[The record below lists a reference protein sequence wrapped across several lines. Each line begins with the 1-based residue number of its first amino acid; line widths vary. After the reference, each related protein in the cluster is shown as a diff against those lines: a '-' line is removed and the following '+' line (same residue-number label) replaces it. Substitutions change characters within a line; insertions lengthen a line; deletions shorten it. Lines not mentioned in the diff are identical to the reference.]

1 MRMKRVWM
9 ICLLIL
15 LAALPFIAR
24 AEGEPVAENQRLRLY
39 LSQDLAGFSVED
51 KENGMIWSSS
61 MNDET
66 FSGKVNAL
74 WEKKMNSLLMINYT
88 NLKQGLG
95 VINNMALLADK
106 QLSASWEPIEGGAVL
121 HYDLGA
127 SQISLD
133 VEVRL
138 EEDGFS
144 VRVPFAGIQEYGEFS
159 LVSVDL
165 LPFLCS
171 ASDQAE
177 GYFFYPDGSG
187 ALMFFEDNAHV
198 NESTQLYSLYG
209 SLERE
214 SNLLDFF
221 EQEEPQAMLPVF
233 GMRRGGHALL
243 AIIEQGDET
252 ARISL
257 NCSNKIMK
265 VNYLFANLQYRRG
278 FDDKRVTNRSIKIYD
293 NQAMETDYALRI
305 VLLPDEQADYSG
317 MACAYR
323 DYLLET
329 GTLSRREKAEGIAL
343 DLFLMAPEDGLLFDT
358 PRTVTTLSQAE
369 KILDEMYQAGLR
381 NLHVTLK
388 GWSRAGYGN
397 TPDRFPL
404 SRAVGNEKA
413 MRSLTEKA
421 RALGY
426 TLSLSANLL
435 EAKST
440 QGGYSKRND
449 VVYLSNYT
457 ILTDEKE
464 TTFILSP
471 DVTAL
476 KADALGDK
484 AASLALD
491 GLRFERL
498 GEMMGYN
505 YFSRRQLTT
514 AECRALYEQML
525 LNAREKGLS
534 FLGAQGGAAW
544 LLPYVDMVTEIPF
557 ADHGFQFTSQSVP
570 FYQMAL
576 HGLVGYTA
584 KPGNLSSDLERE
596 TLRWVETGCMP
607 YFEFTYES
615 TEELMYTEYKSLFSA
630 QYAAWLEKLA
640 QIAQEFQEG
649 PLAQIQGALIT
660 RHDKIG
666 PQTFRTT
673 YDNGFAVYVN
683 YAEQAVTADGHEIP
697 AMGYLAVK
705 EEGR

>member
-1 MRMKRVWM
+1 MKRVWM

-15 LAALPFIAR
+15 LAALPLFAR
-24 AEGEPVAENQRLRLY
+24 AEGEPVAENGRLRLY

-106 QLSASWEPIEGGAVL
+106 QLGASWEPIDGGVLL

-144 VRVPFAGIQEYGEFS
+144 VRVPYAGIQEYGEFS

-278 FDDKRVTNRSIKIYD
+278 FDDKRVTNRSIKVYD

-323 DYLLET
+323 DYLLKK

-358 PRTVTTLSQAE
+358 PRTVTTLAQAE

-381 NLHVTLK
+381 NLYVTLK

-514 AECRALYEQML
+514 AECRALYQQML

-544 LLPYVDMVTEIPF
+544 LLPYVDMVTEIPY

-607 YFEFTYES
+607 YFELTYES

-630 QYAAWLEKLA
+630 QYGAWLEKLA

-649 PLAQIQGALIT
+649 PLAQIQGALMT

-666 PQTFRTT
+666 PQAFRVM

>member
-1 MRMKRVWM
+1 MKKVWM
-9 ICLLIL
+9 VCLLIL
-15 LAALPFIAR
+15 LAALPGLVLV
-24 AEGEPVAENQRLRLY
+24 EGEAIAENSRLRLY
-39 LSQDLAGFSVED
+39 LTQDLAGFSVED

-66 FSGKVNAL
+66 FTGKVNAL

-88 NLKQGLG
+88 NLRQGLG

-106 QLSASWEPIEGGAVL
+106 QLSASWEPIEQGALL

-133 VEVRL
+133 VEIRL

-144 VRVPFAGIQEYGEFS
+144 VRVPYAGIREYGEFS
-159 LVSVDL
+159 LVSMDL

-187 ALMFFEDNAHV
+187 ALMMFQDNAHV

-214 SNLLDFF
+214 SSLLDFF
-221 EQEEPQAMLPVF
+221 AQEEPQAMLPVF

-265 VNYLFANLQYRRG
+265 INCLFANLQYRRG

-329 GTLSRREKAEGIAL
+329 GTLSRRETTGAMAL

-358 PRTVTTLSQAE
+358 PRTVTTLAQAE
-369 KILDEMYQAGLR
+369 KMLGEMYQAGLR
-381 NLHVTLK
+381 DLQVTLK

-397 TPDRFPL
+397 APDRFPL
-404 SRAVGNEKA
+404 NRTVGSEKA
-413 MRSLTEKA
+413 LQSLTEKA
-421 RALGY
+421 RALEY

-471 DVTAL
+471 DVTAE
-476 KADALGDK
+476 KADALADK
-484 AASLALD
+484 AAGLALS

-498 GEMMGYN
+498 GEMLGYN
-505 YFSRRQLTT
+505 YFSRREIST
-514 AECRALYEQML
+514 AECRALYQQML
-525 LNAREKGLS
+525 HSAREKGLS
-534 FLGAQGGAAW
+534 SLSAQGGAAW
-544 LLPYVDMVTEIPF
+544 LLPYVDQVTEIPY

-596 TLRWVETGCMP
+596 TLRWVEMGYTP
-607 YFEFTYES
+607 YFELTYES

-630 QYAAWLEKLA
+630 QYTAWLEKLA
-640 QIAQEFQEG
+640 QIAREFQEG
-649 PLAQIQGALIT
+649 PLAQIQGALMI
-660 RHDKIG
+660 RHDKVG
-666 PQTFRTT
+666 PQAFRVF
-673 YDNGFAVYVN
+673 YDNGCAVYVN
-683 YAEQAVTADGHEIP
+683 YASEAVTVDGHEIP
-697 AMGYLAVK
+697 GMGYLAVK
-705 EEGR
+705 EEGQ

>member
-1 MRMKRVWM
+1 MKKAWM
-9 ICLLIL
+9 VCLLIL
-15 LAALPFIAR
+15 LAALPGLVL
-24 AEGEPVAENQRLRLY
+24 AEGEAIAENSRLRLY
-39 LSQDLAGFSVED
+39 LTQDLAGFSVED

-66 FSGKVNAL
+66 FTGKVNAL

-88 NLKQGLG
+88 NLRQGLG

-106 QLSASWEPIEGGAVL
+106 QLSASWEPIEQGALL

-133 VEVRL
+133 VEIRL

-144 VRVPFAGIQEYGEFS
+144 VRVPYAGIREYGEFS
-159 LVSVDL
+159 LVSMDL

-187 ALMFFEDNAHV
+187 ALMMFQDNAHV

-214 SNLLDFF
+214 SSLLDFF
-221 EQEEPQAMLPVF
+221 AQEEPQAMLPVF

-265 VNYLFANLQYRRG
+265 INYLFANLQYRRG

-329 GTLSRREKAEGIAL
+329 GTLSRQETTGAMAL

-358 PRTVTTLSQAE
+358 PRTVTTLAQAE
-369 KILDEMYQAGLR
+369 KMLGEMYQAGLR
-381 NLHVTLK
+381 NLQVTLK
-388 GWSRAGYGN
+388 GWSRAGHGN
-397 TPDRFPL
+397 APDRFPL
-404 SRAVGNEKA
+404 NRTVGSEKA
-413 MRSLTEKA
+413 LQSLTEKA

-471 DVTAL
+471 DVTAE
-476 KADALGDK
+476 KADALADK
-484 AASLALD
+484 AAGLALS

-498 GEMMGYN
+498 GEMLGYN
-505 YFSRRQLTT
+505 YFSRREIST
-514 AECRALYEQML
+514 AECRALYQQML
-525 LNAREKGLS
+525 HSAREKGLS
-534 FLGAQGGAAW
+534 SLSAQGGAAW
-544 LLPYVDMVTEIPF
+544 LLPYVDQVTEIPY

-576 HGLVGYTA
+576 HGMVGYTA

-596 TLRWVETGCMP
+596 TLRWVEMGYTP
-607 YFEFTYES
+607 YFELTYES

-630 QYAAWLEKLA
+630 QYTAWLEKLA
-640 QIAQEFQEG
+640 QIARKFQEG
-649 PLAQIQGALIT
+649 PLAQIQGALMI
-660 RHDKIG
+660 RHDKVG
-666 PQTFRTT
+666 PQAFRVF
-673 YDNGFAVYVN
+673 YDNGCAVYVN
-683 YAEQAVTADGHEIP
+683 YASEAVTVDGHEIP
-697 AMGYLAVK
+697 GMGYLAVK
-705 EEGR
+705 EEGQ

>member
-1 MRMKRVWM
+1 MKRLWM

-15 LAALPFIAR
+15 LAALPVLGR
-24 AEGEPVAENQRLRLY
+24 AEEAPAAENQRLRLW
-39 LSQDLAGFSVED
+39 LAQDLAGFSVED
-51 KENGMIWSSS
+51 RETDMIWSSS

-66 FSGKVNAL
+66 FTGKVNAL
-74 WEKKMNSLLMINYT
+74 WQKKMGSLLMINYT

-95 VINNMALLADK
+95 VINNMALLADR
-106 QLSASWEPIEGGAVL
+106 QLSASWEPIEQGALL
-121 HYDLGA
+121 HYDLGS
-127 SQISLD
+127 SQIALD
-133 VEVRL
+133 VEIRL
-138 EEDGFS
+138 EKDGFS
-144 VRVPFAGIQEYGEFS
+144 VRIPYADIREYGDFS

-187 ALMFFEDNAHV
+187 ALMSFQDNAHV

-214 SNLLDFF
+214 RSLLDFF
-221 EQEEPQAMLPVF
+221 AQEEPQAMLPIF
-233 GMRRGGHALL
+233 GMRRGGHGLL

-265 VNYLFANLQYRRG
+265 INYLFANLQYRRG

-293 NQAMETDYALRI
+293 THAMETDYALRV
-305 VLLPDEQADYSG
+305 VLLPDDQADYSG

-323 DYLLET
+323 DYLLEA
-329 GTLSRREKAEGIAL
+329 GTLSRREAAGDMAI
-343 DLFLMAPEDGLLFDT
+343 DLFLMAPEEGLLFDT
-358 PRTVTTLSQAE
+358 PRTVTTLAQAE
-369 KILDEMYQAGLR
+369 EILTEMHKAGLR

-388 GWSRAGYGN
+388 GWSQAGYGN

-404 SRAVGNEKA
+404 SRAIGNEKGLQA
-413 MRSLTEKA
+413 LAEKA

-435 EAKST
+435 EAKSS

-471 DVTAL
+471 DVTMQ
-476 KADALGDK
+476 KAGVLGDR
-484 AASLALD
+484 AAGLAVN

-498 GEMMGYN
+498 GEMLGYN
-505 YFSRRQLTT
+505 YFSRRAIST
-514 AECRALYEQML
+514 AACRTLYQQML
-525 LNAREKGLS
+525 RSAREKGLS
-534 FLGAQGGAAW
+534 SLSAQGGAAW
-544 LLPYVDMVTEIPF
+544 LLPYVDQVTEIPY

-576 HGLVGYTA
+576 HGLVSYTA

-596 TLRWVETGCMP
+596 MLRWVEMGYTP
-607 YFEFTYES
+607 YFELTYES
-615 TEELMYTEYKSLFSA
+615 TEELMYTGYKSLFSA
-630 QYAAWLEKLA
+630 QYTAWLERLA
-640 QIAQEFQEG
+640 QIAQALQEG
-649 PLAQIQGALIT
+649 PLAQTQGALML
-660 RHDKIG
+660 RHDQIAS
-666 PQTFRTT
+666 QAFRII
-673 YDNGFAVYVN
+673 YDNGCAVYVN
-683 YAEQAVTADGHEIP
+683 YAKEAVEADGRTIP
-697 AMGYLAVK
+697 GMGYLAVK
-705 EEGR
+705 EEGQ

>member
-15 LAALPFIAR
+15 LAALPLFAR

-39 LSQDLAGFSVED
+39 LSQDLAGFWVED
-51 KENGMIWSSS
+51 KENGAIWSSS

-106 QLSASWEPIEGGAVL
+106 QLSASWEPIEGGVVL

-133 VEVRL
+133 VQVRL

-144 VRVPFAGIQEYGEFS
+144 VRVPYAGIQEYGEFS

-187 ALMFFEDNAHV
+187 ALMLFEDNAHV

-369 KILDEMYQAGLR
+369 KILDEMYEAGLR

-457 ILTDEKE
+457 ILTDKKE

-514 AECRALYEQML
+514 AECRALYQQML

-544 LLPYVDMVTEIPF
+544 LLPYVDMVTEIPY

-607 YFEFTYES
+607 YFELTYES

-630 QYAAWLEKLA
+630 QYGAWLEKLA

-649 PLAQIQGALIT
+649 PLAQIQGALMT

-666 PQTFRTT
+666 PQAFRVT

>member
-1 MRMKRVWM
+1 MKKVWM
-9 ICLLIL
+9 VCLLIL
-15 LAALPFIAR
+15 LAALPGLVL
-24 AEGEPVAENQRLRLY
+24 AEGEAIAENSRLRLY
-39 LSQDLAGFSVED
+39 LTQDLAGFSVED

-66 FSGKVNAL
+66 FTGKVNAL

-88 NLKQGLG
+88 NLRQGLG

-106 QLSASWEPIEGGAVL
+106 QLSASWEPIEQGALL

-133 VEVRL
+133 VEIRL

-144 VRVPFAGIQEYGEFS
+144 VRVPYAGIREYGEFS
-159 LVSVDL
+159 LVSMGL

-187 ALMFFEDNAHV
+187 ALMMFQDNAHV

-214 SNLLDFF
+214 SSLLDFF
-221 EQEEPQAMLPVF
+221 AQEEPQAMLPVF

-265 VNYLFANLQYRRG
+265 INYLFANLQYRRG
-278 FDDKRVTNRSIKIYD
+278 FDDRRVTNRSIKIYD

-329 GTLSRREKAEGIAL
+329 GTLSRRETTGAMAL

-358 PRTVTTLSQAE
+358 PRTVTTLAQAE
-369 KILDEMYQAGLR
+369 KMLGEMYQAGLR
-381 NLHVTLK
+381 NLQVTLK
-388 GWSRAGYGN
+388 GWSRSGYGN
-397 TPDRFPL
+397 APDRFPL
-404 SRAVGNEKA
+404 NRAVGSEKA
-413 MRSLTEKA
+413 LQSLTEKA

-471 DVTAL
+471 DVTAE
-476 KADALGDK
+476 KADALADK
-484 AASLALD
+484 AAGLALS

-498 GEMMGYN
+498 GEMLGYN
-505 YFSRRQLTT
+505 YFSRREIST
-514 AECRALYEQML
+514 AECRTLYQRML
-525 LNAREKGLS
+525 GGAREKGLS
-534 FLGAQGGAAW
+534 SLSAQGGAAW
-544 LLPYVDMVTEIPF
+544 LLPYVDQVTEIPY

-596 TLRWVETGCMP
+596 TLRWVEMGYTP
-607 YFEFTYES
+607 YFELTYES

-630 QYAAWLEKLA
+630 QYTAWLEKLA
-640 QIAQEFQEG
+640 QIAREFQEG
-649 PLAQIQGALIT
+649 PLAQIQGALMI
-660 RHDKIG
+660 RHDKVG
-666 PQTFRTT
+666 PQAFRVF
-673 YDNGFAVYVN
+673 YDNGCAVYVN
-683 YAEQAVTADGHEIP
+683 YASEAVTVDGHEIP
-697 AMGYLAVK
+697 GMGYLAVK
-705 EEGR
+705 EEGQ